1 VELSI
6 RDEFA
11 GAIEGPAQGVDLFGA
26 AMAIARLGRDR
37 IDLHDYA
44 RRLDLVADAALDY
57 AAGATDPHRLASAI
71 DYQLFSILGFQG
83 NVSAY
88 DEPENSYLD
97 QVIDR
102 RTGIP
107 ITLSLVYM
115 DIAQRVGLRCDGI
128 GYPGHFIVR
137 VGDPEEPIFVDPF
150 HQGARLD
157 PAELLAGLRAHD
169 LGRANPE
176 SFLAAV
182 TRRQILQRMLNNLH
196 SVFRARRDVDRWR
209 AVIDLQLCIEPWNV
223 ALVGERGML
232 HYRMGDHR
240 LALEDLSRYVDAG
253 ARETVPGAAVRLL
266 DELRLRYPE
275 REGER

>member
-1 VELSI
+1 MEGSI
-6 RDEFA
+6 RDDFA
-11 GAIEGPAQGVDLFGA
+11 SAIEGPSEAVDLFGA
-26 AMAIARLGRDR
+26 AMTIARIGRDS
-37 IDLHDYA
+37 IDVHDYA
-44 RRLDLVADAALDY
+44 RRLDLVAEQALDY
-57 AAGATDPHRLASAI
+57 AGGATDPHRLASAI
-71 DYQLFSILGFQG
+71 DYQLFSILGFHG

-115 DIAQRVGLRCDGI
+115 EIAQRIGLRCDGI

-137 VGDPEEPIFVDPF
+137 VGEPEEPIFVDPF

-157 PAELLAGLRAHD
+157 PAELRAGLRAHD
-169 LGRANPE
+169 LGAANPD
-176 SFLAAV
+176 SVLAAV

-196 SVFRARRDVDRWR
+196 AVFRARRDVERWR
-209 AVIDLQLCIEPWNV
+209 TVVDLQLRLEPWNA

-232 HYRMGDHR
+232 HYRMGDHL

>member
-1 VELSI
+1 MEGSI
-6 RDEFA
+6 RDDFA
-11 GAIEGPAQGVDLFGA
+11 GAIEGPPQAVDLFGA
-26 AMAIARLGRDR
+26 AMAIARLGRER
-37 IDLHDYA
+37 IAVHGYA
-44 RRLDLVADAALDY
+44 RRLDLVAEAVLDY
-57 AAGATDPHRLASAI
+57 AGGATDPHRLASAI

-83 NVSAY
+83 NVSGY

-115 DIAQRVGLRCDGI
+115 EIARRVGLGCDGI

-176 SFLAAV
+176 SLLAAV
-182 TRRQILQRMLNNLH
+182 TPRQLLQRMLNNLH
-196 SVFRARRDVDRWR
+196 SVFRARSDVERWR
-209 AVIDLQLCIEPWNV
+209 TVVDIQLCIEPWNA

-232 HYRMGDHR
+232 HYRMGDHG
-240 LALEDLSRYVDAG
+240 LALEDLSRYVGAG

-266 DELRLRYPE
+266 DELRLRYPQ

>member
-1 VELSI
+1 VTGSL

-11 GAIEGPAQGVDLFGA
+11 RAIEGPSQGVDLFGA
-26 AMAIARLGRDR
+26 AMVIARLGRQD
-37 IDLHDYA
+37 IDLHAYA
-44 RRLDLVADAALDY
+44 RRLDLVAEAVLDY

-71 DYQLFSILGFQG
+71 DYQLFSILGFHG

-102 RTGIP
+102 RSGIP
-107 ITLSLVYM
+107 ITLSLVYLEV
-115 DIAQRVGLRCDGI
+115 ARRVGLRCEGV

-137 VGDPEEPIFVDPF
+137 LGDPEEPIFVDPF

-157 PAELLAGLRAHD
+157 PAELLSGLRAHD

-182 TRRQILQRMLNNLH
+182 TSRQVLQRMLNNLH
-196 SVFRARRDVDRWR
+196 VVFRARRDVERWR

-223 ALVGERGML
+223 DLVGERGML
-232 HYRMGDHR
+232 HYRLGQHR
-240 LALEDLSRYVDAG
+240 LALADLSRYVGAG
-253 ARETVPGAAVRLL
+253 SRGTVAGAAVRLL
-266 DELRLRYPE
+266 DELRLRYPGP
-275 REGER
+275 EGER